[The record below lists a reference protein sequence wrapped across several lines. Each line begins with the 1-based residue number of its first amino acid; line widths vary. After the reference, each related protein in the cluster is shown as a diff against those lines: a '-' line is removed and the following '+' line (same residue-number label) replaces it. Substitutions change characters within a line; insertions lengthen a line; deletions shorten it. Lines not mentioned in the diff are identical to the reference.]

1 MLKKTWGM
9 LAMVGLL
16 AMLLLAGCSS
26 SQGAKETANKPTEDS
41 KTQEVK
47 LKLIEEGTLS
57 FASSGLYKP
66 FNFKKDGQLTGFDV
80 EIGNEIA
87 KRMGLK
93 PKPVTNPWETIIQGL
108 KGNKYDAIIGSMSI
122 TPERAAQVDFT
133 DPYYISGAQIFVSE
147 SNNTITSKEDLKDKT
162 IGVVQSSTFKDL
174 ATKYTSKV
182 KSFPSDVYAL
192 QDLPPGRLDAV
203 ITDKMVGINAIN
215 EQNVKLKTVGE
226 LLYEDKIGMAVN
238 KGNTELLNQ
247 MNKALADMIQD
258 GTYEKISMKWFNR
271 NILK

>member
-1 MLKKTWGM
+1 MKRLTSILM
-9 LAMVGLL
+9 TCALL
-16 AMLLLAGCSS
+16 CFLVLTGCNS
-26 SQGAKETANKPTEDS
+26 SQGAKETASNQSTGENKAQGT
-41 KTQEVK
+41 KMK
-47 LKLIEEGTLS
+47 LVEEGTLV

-80 EIGNEIA
+80 DIGNELA

-93 PKPVTNPWETIIQGL
+93 PKAVTNPWETIIQGL

-133 DPYYISGAQIFVSE
+133 DPYYISGAQIFVAE
-147 SNNTITSKEDLKDKT
+147 SNNTIKSKEDLKDKV
-162 IGVVQSSTFKDL
+162 IGVVQSSTFKVL
-174 ATKYTSKV
+174 AEKYTKKI

-203 ITDKMVGINAIN
+203 ITDKMVGINAMN
-215 EQNVKLKTVGE
+215 EQHLKIKPVGE

-238 KGNTELLNQ
+238 KGNTELLKQ
-247 MNKALADMIQD
+247 MNKALADMIAD

>member
-1 MLKKTWGM
+1 MKRIIAMLATLGM
-9 LAMVGLL
+9 LMT
-16 AMLLLAGCSS
+16 LLLVGCGSPKE
-26 SQGAKETANKPTEDS
+26 AKETASKPQEKGGEQKAELTLVED
-41 KTQEVK
+41 
-47 LKLIEEGTLS
+47 GTLM
-57 FASSGLYKP
+57 FAASGLYKP

-80 EIGNEIA
+80 EIGNELA

-93 PKPVTNPWETIIQGL
+93 AKPVTNPWETLIQGL
-108 KGNKYDAIIGSMSI
+108 KGNKFDAIIGSMSI

-133 DPYYISGAQIFVSE
+133 DPYYISGAQIFVAE
-147 SNNTITSKEDLKDKT
+147 SNNSIKSKDDLKDKI
-162 IGVVQSSTFKDL
+162 IGVVQSSTFKDI
-174 ATKYTSKV
+174 AQEYTKKI

-192 QDLPPGRLDAV
+192 QDLPPGRLDVV

-215 EQNVKLKTVGE
+215 EQKVKIKLVGD

-238 KGNTELLNQ
+238 KGNDELLKQ